1 MMRLQNLATMILT
14 VGMLLTLAPAV
25 RADRQQMSPGRSL
38 SLSGTSGGQVNSSD
52 CGFIA
57 QAPNHVIDVTEDLP
71 FWQIIVTAAGAPTL
85 LVDGPGGRYCV
96 LPQASGLLQYSG
108 YGTQGSYTI
117 YIGDRA
123 SGQHPYRIL
132 ISDQK

>member
-1 MMRLQNLATMILT
+1 MRLRNLVTITLA
-14 VGMLLTLAPAV
+14 VGMLLTWVPSA
-25 RADRQQMSPGRSL
+25 RADRQQIAPGRSL
-38 SLSGTSGGQVNSSD
+38 SLSGASGGQVNSSD

-57 QAPNHVIDVTEDLP
+57 QAPNHVIDVAEDLP
-71 FWQIIVTAAGAPTL
+71 YWQIIVTAAGSPTL
-85 LVDGPGGRYCV
+85 LIDGPGGRYCV

-108 YGTQGSYTI
+108 YGTQGSYNI